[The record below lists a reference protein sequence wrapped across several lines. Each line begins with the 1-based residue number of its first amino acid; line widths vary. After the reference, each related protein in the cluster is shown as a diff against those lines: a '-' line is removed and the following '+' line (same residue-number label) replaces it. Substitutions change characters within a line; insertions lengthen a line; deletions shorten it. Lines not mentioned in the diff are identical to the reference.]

1 MSDQTARRGSG
12 AALSS
17 LLLLLLAAANAWSV
31 WQLGSGAVDP
41 AAPEALDLLRTGEV
55 AAAFRR
61 AAEGGALPWLLVPTL
76 GTLLAALVL
85 GLAARRRAAAWLADA
100 GATGA
105 KVATG
110 ADGEDEDERVA
121 AEAATAARERE
132 ASAKKRKPVVAPPPP
147 PSPEIALRLLA
158 ALQEEARLLDF
169 VQEDLSGASDADI
182 GGAVRGIQAAL
193 RKSIAERID
202 LEPILP
208 GEDGDAVEVPQGFD
222 PARIRVTG
230 RPSGE
235 PPFRGV
241 LRHGG
246 WRAKEARLPQPSS
259 GSDPAILMPAEVE
272 VG

>member
-1 MSDQTARRGSG
+1 MSDQPARRGSG

-17 LLLLLLAAANAWSV
+17 LLLLLLAAADTWSV

-41 AAPEALDLLRTGEV
+41 AVPEALEFLRAGDV

-61 AAEGGALPWLLVPTL
+61 AVEGGALPWLLLPTL
-76 GTLLAALVL
+76 GPLLAAFVL
-85 GLAARRRAAAWLADA
+85 GLAARRRESARLAESTAGTAASLSVEAEHE
-100 GATGA
+100 
-105 KVATG
+105 
-110 ADGEDEDERVA
+110 GESRVA
-121 AEAATAARERE
+121 EEAPGR
-132 ASAKKRKPVVAPPPP
+132 KRKPAVAPPSP

-169 VQEDLSGASDADI
+169 VQEDLSGAGDAEI
-182 GGAVRGIQAAL
+182 GAAVRGIQSAL

-208 GEDGDAVEVPQGFD
+208 GEDGDAVEVPPGFD

-246 WRAKEARLPQPSS
+246 WRAREARLPQPSS

>member
-1 MSDQTARRGSG
+1 MSDQPARPGSG

-41 AAPEALDLLRTGEV
+41 AAPEALDLLRSGDV
-55 AAAFRR
+55 SAALRR
-61 AAEGGALPWLLVPTL
+61 ATEGGALPWLLVPVL

-85 GLAARRRAAAWLADA
+85 GLAARRRAAAWLLDA
-100 GATGA
+100 AAPTASPGAPGN
-105 KVATG
+105 
-110 ADGEDEDERVA
+110 E
-121 AEAATAARERE
+121 AEPSASDPTVPE
-132 ASAKKRKPVVAPPPP
+132 APAKKRKPAAAPPPP

-169 VQEDLSGASDADI
+169 VQEDLSGASDQEI
-182 GGAVRGIQAAL
+182 GGAVRGIHAAL
-193 RKSIAERID
+193 RKSLGERIE

-208 GEDGDAVEVPQGFD
+208 GEDGDAVEVPRGFD
-222 PARIRVTG
+222 PARIRITG
-230 RPSGE
+230 RPSGD

-246 WRAKEARLPQPSS
+246 WRAKEARLPQPST
-259 GSDPAILMPAEVE
+259 GSDPAILAPAEVE

>member
-1 MSDQTARRGSG
+1 MSDQPVRRGSG

-41 AAPEALDLLRTGEV
+41 AAPEALELLRAGDL
-55 AAAFRR
+55 AGAFRR
-61 AAEGGALPWLLVPTL
+61 AAEGGALPWLLVPVV
-76 GTLLAALVL
+76 GSLLAALVL
-85 GLAARRRAAAWLADA
+85 GLAARRRAAAWVADA
-100 GATGA
+100 AGAPG
-105 KVATG
+105 
-110 ADGEDEDERVA
+110 
-121 AEAATAARERE
+121 AEAAASAPARPASDDDRGLRE
-132 ASAKKRKPVVAPPPP
+132 ADEPPGRRRKAVPAPPPPP

-169 VQEDLSGASDADI
+169 VQEDLSGAGDAEI
-182 GGAVRGIQAAL
+182 GAAVRGIQSAL
-193 RKSIAERID
+193 RKSIADRIE

-208 GEDGDAVEVPQGFD
+208 GEDGDAVEVPRGFD

-246 WRAKEARLPQPSS
+246 WRAKEARLPQPST